1 MMQEHQRYF
10 SDIQF
15 ENTKNDMNMQTKNGL
30 ESKTNDK
37 CERITDRYFQEW

>member
-1 MMQEHQRYF
+1 MMQEHQMYF

-30 ESKTNDK
+30 
-37 CERITDRYFQEW
+37 DRYFQEW